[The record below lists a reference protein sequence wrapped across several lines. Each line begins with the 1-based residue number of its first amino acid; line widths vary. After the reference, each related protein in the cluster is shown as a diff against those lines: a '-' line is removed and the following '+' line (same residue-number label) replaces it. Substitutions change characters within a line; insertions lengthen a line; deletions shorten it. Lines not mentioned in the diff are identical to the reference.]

1 MSQIAFRVWIGRVE
15 SKPQNIATRRFFT
28 AIEVHDD
35 LQGKKLYTK
44 RDPGRFTRIPPS
56 SLPWH
61 AFGQLHSPSFQE
73 RERGGGQRRGASRRR
88 LRPLSFLLVRL
99 IALYDQDYGRCL
111 LNRLFCR
118 WHHATTWL
126 REPAPSLL
134 SARALR
140 SNGDRRCGDAGA
152 ERSQAVGAS
161 AGRKAPSRSRRGP
174 ASGNLPRSRPRRAAP
189 RPAGATPAR
198 APGPSPGTPR
208 TQSPAAAA
216 RA

>member
-73 RERGGGQRRGASRRR
+73 REGGGAKTRSLPKEAPSIE
-88 LRPLSFLLVRL
+88 LLLVRL

-126 REPAPSLL
+126 REPAPSPS

-174 ASGNLPRSRPRRAAP
+174 ASGNPPRSRPRRAAP

>member
-1 MSQIAFRVWIGRVE
+1 MDWARRIQAPKYRHQAFLYRNRSPRRPAGQKTIH
-15 SKPQNIATRRFFT
+15 KTRSGT
-28 AIEVHDD
+28 VYADSSV
-35 LQGKKLYTK
+35 K
-44 RDPGRFTRIPPS
+44 S
-56 SLPWH
+56 SLACIRPT
-61 AFGQLHSPSFQE
+61 SFPVVPRE

>member
-1 MSQIAFRVWIGRVE
+1 MDWVRRIQAPKDRHQGFLFRNRSPRRPAGQKTIH
-15 SKPQNIATRRFFT
+15 KTRSGT
-28 AIEVHDD
+28 VYADSSV
-35 LQGKKLYTK
+35 K
-44 RDPGRFTRIPPS
+44 S
-56 SLPWH
+56 SLACIRPT
-61 AFGQLHSPSFQE
+61 SFPIVP
-73 RERGGGQRRGASRRR
+73 RGGQRRGASRRR
-88 LRPLSFLLVRL
+88 LHPLSFLLVRL

-140 SNGDRRCGDAGA
+140 SNGDRCCGDAGA
-152 ERSQAVGAS
+152 EKSQAVGAS

-174 ASGNLPRSRPRRAAP
+174 ASGNPPRSRPRRAGP

-198 APGPSPGTPR
+198 APGPSPGAPR

>member
-1 MSQIAFRVWIGRVE
+1 MDWARRIQAPKYRHQAFLYRNRSPRRPAGQKTIH
-15 SKPQNIATRRFFT
+15 KTRSGT
-28 AIEVHDD
+28 VYADSSV
-35 LQGKKLYTK
+35 K
-44 RDPGRFTRIPPS
+44 S
-56 SLPWH
+56 SLACIRPT
-61 AFGQLHSPSFQE
+61 SFPVVPRE
-73 RERGGGQRRGASRRR
+73 RERGGAKTRSLPKEAPSIE
-88 LRPLSFLLVRL
+88 LLLVRL